1 MIARRL
7 KREGGGVRRAW
18 KTARAYGKSITQP
31 LPAARAEFFPNGK
44 TRRSVASLPSRG
56 VIRSFDRT
64 IFGKETE
71 AFERKVFANL
81 SFSKS
86 YGEFNG
92 RNLI

>member
-7 KREGGGVRRAW
+7 KREGG
-18 KTARAYGKSITQP
+18 
-31 LPAARAEFFPNGK
+31 AASVENRTRLRKINNAASACPRAEFFPSGK
-44 TRRSVASLPSRG
+44 TRRSVASLPPRG
-56 VIRSFDRT
+56 VFRSFDRT

-86 YGEFNG
+86 YGEFNR